1 MHVVELA
8 LRMRVRN
15 RLAALAI
22 QRAWLS
28 CRKPLR
34 QAIVYGPRSYN
45 LTRMVH
51 SLGGFYQTHASPFTT
66 HVIADADAPPP
77 EIQNARIRCPQ
88 WLYRLHS
95 AHASPEQV
103 GLGRSPAC
111 NAHDGPVN
119 LPLLSHCDMRAKYR
133 YFKRQADGRFTWE
146 HACVVSYQHG
156 RGYKRSRP
164 DAQVEDVVMS
174 TCTYDVQPPGTFT
187 GPEADKIR
195 RLVLAKCPRTRRIVC
210 LRKGEGKHRFA
221 RRLRSFMLARLPRTR
236 KMVGDR
242 PPPAIYR
249 PSLGPP
255 FGPPVYR
262 SLAASAPMARTGE
275 QYMQQ
280 HQDDPSAPYYRR
292 YSTGLNLD
300 ITCPLCNTMH
310 IVPLGYGTFEGSV
323 VAQRHACPPCCAKGL
338 GSTALAAASC

>member
-1 MHVVELA
+1 
-8 LRMRVRN
+8 
-15 RLAALAI
+15 
-22 QRAWLS
+22 
-28 CRKPLR
+28 
-34 QAIVYGPRSYN
+34 
-45 LTRMVH
+45 MVNE
-51 SLGGFYQTHASPFTT
+51 LGGFYQTHASVFTT
-66 HVIADADAPPP
+66 HFITEADAPPP
-77 EIQNARIRCPQ
+77 HAQQARLRCAK
-88 WLYRLHS
+88 WLYRLHA
-95 AHASPEQV
+95 AHTSPEQT

-174 TCTYDVQPPGTFT
+174 TCTYDVQPPGTYT

-195 RLVLAKCPRTRRIVC
+195 RLVLAKCPRTRRSVC

-221 RRLRSFMLARLPRTR
+221 RRLQSFMLARLPRTR
-236 KMVGDR
+236 KMVRDR

-292 YSTGLNLD
+292 YSRGLNLD
-300 ITCPLCNTMH
+300 VACPACNRMH
-310 IVPLGYGTFEGSV
+310 IVPLGYGTFDG
-323 VAQRHACPPCCAKGL
+323 AIITRRHACPPCRATAS
-338 GSTALAAASC
+338 GSTGPVACSC